1 MEQIKTVGRDR
12 LKEMMDGGED
22 FILLEVLGEESYK
35 KGHLPG
41 AIRFQDMSLAPEVI
55 PDKDSVVVAYCSN
68 FT

>member
-1 MEQIKTVGRDR
+1 VEQIKTVGRDR